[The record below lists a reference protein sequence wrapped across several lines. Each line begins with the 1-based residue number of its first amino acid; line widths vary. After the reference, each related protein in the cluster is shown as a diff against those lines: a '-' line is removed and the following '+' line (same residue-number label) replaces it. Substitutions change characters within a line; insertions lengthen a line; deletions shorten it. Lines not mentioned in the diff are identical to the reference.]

1 MKVLNGQRTNTTQF
15 VFKGH
20 GWCDHRILLTSFHKS
35 ERRTEK
41 FYSTVTSVELLSQLG
56 GGHQAS
62 SSYLNLKKMEI
73 NEVNTLQ
80 LYFSFW
86 PSESFVAVN
95 IMSNCITD
103 LKNWIIS
110 NNNLMTNDFTTELL
124 LIGT

>member
-1 MKVLNGQRTNTTQF
+1 
-15 VFKGH
+15 
-20 GWCDHRILLTSFHKS
+20 
-35 ERRTEK
+35 
-41 FYSTVTSVELLSQLG
+41 
-56 GGHQAS
+56 
-62 SSYLNLKKMEI
+62 MEI